1 MALAIDSGATDIPLI
16 EQTIGDNL
24 NETVARFGD
33 NDALVVDH
41 QGIRQSWTEFN
52 TSVDAVA
59 KGLMAYGIEKGDR
72 VGMWSPNY
80 AEWVYVQF
88 ATAKIGAIQV
98 NINPAYRTSEL
109 EYAMN
114 QSGCKM
120 LVTRT
125 EYLTSAYQDMVEQV
139 RPNCADLEHV
149 VYFDTSDWA
158 DLVAAGQSVSDQDLS
173 ARMAL
178 LDPNDAINIQYT
190 SGTTGFPKGAT
201 LSHRAIL
208 NDAKFVGMMCDYDE
222 TDRVAIPVP
231 FYHCFGMVMGNLS
244 CAVFGAAMI
253 IPCPTFDP
261 AAVLRVVEAERCT
274 SLYGVPTMFIAEL
287 GHPDLESRDLT
298 SLRTGIM
305 AGSPCPIEVMRQVID
320 EMNMSEVTIAYG
332 QTETSPVST
341 QTRTTDSVEVR
352 VTTVGQVLPHVE
364 AKIVDPDTGETVER
378 GCEGEYCTRGFHV
391 MNGYWEDPEKTAD
404 AIDADGWMHSGD
416 LAVMDDLGYVNIV
429 GRIKDMIIRGGENV
443 YPREIEEFLY
453 THPAIA
459 DAQVIGVPSA
469 KYGEEIMAWVQLGEG
484 MSATDDEIKDFCRG
498 KIAHFKIPRYISFVN
513 DFPMTVTGKI
523 RKAEMREKSIAD
535 LGLQSEIAETA

>member
-80 AEWVYVQF
+80 AEWIYVQF

-305 AGSPCPIEVMRQVID
+305 AGSPCPIEVMRQVIQD
-320 EMNMSEVTIAYG
+320 MNMSEVTIAYG

-378 GCEGEYCTRGFHV
+378 GCEGEGGGGHV
-391 MNGYWEDPEKTAD
+391 IVPKVAMHHDEVNEGYT
-404 AIDADGWMHSGD
+404 
-416 LAVMDDLGYVNIV
+416 
-429 GRIKDMIIRGGENV
+429 GGV
-443 YPREIEEFLY
+443 
-453 THPAIA
+453 
-459 DAQVIGVPSA
+459 
-469 KYGEEIMAWVQLGEG
+469 
-484 MSATDDEIKDFCRG
+484 DE
-498 KIAHFKIPRYISFVN
+498 
-513 DFPMTVTGKI
+513 
-523 RKAEMREKSIAD
+523 
-535 LGLQSEIAETA
+535 Q